1 MRNRG
6 RWSGS
11 SCEDGGHHGSVG
23 EILVRVGGGRA
34 ISDSG
39 TGSNDI
45 GGEFHSKRIWNTFLV
60 ALCAAYCVSF
70 TFTNSY
76 RAASGRLYYAVATLR
91 GIWAFNGRRKGPPE
105 PGTYRL
111 TWSDLFHASL
121 SLSLV
126 AFLTIALLHDDV
138 MRCYHIDLPRKV
150 TNTGPLVIGFLFSV
164 LFVVFPSRRRGT
176 GYRFLPQG
184 DAVYLRS

>member
-1 MRNRG
+1 MNLRKQKKNQNLFFLFIGTTRLHVLLATAIILTFSVFVPLVTDDGECDDLNR
-6 RWSGS
+6 WFT
-11 SCEDGGHHGSVG
+11 
-23 EILVRVGGGRA
+23 A
-34 ISDSG
+34 
-39 TGSNDI
+39 
-45 GGEFHSKRIWNTFLV
+45 FLV
-60 ALCAAYCVSF
+60 ALCAASSVSF

-91 GIWAFNGRRKGPPE
+91 GIRAFNGRRKGPPE

-121 SLSLV
+121 SLV

-138 MRCYHIDLPRKV
+138 MRCYHIDRPRKL
-150 TNTGPLVIGFLFSV
+150 TNTVPLVIGFLFSV

-176 GYRFLPQG
+176 GYPFLSQG
-184 DAVYLRS
+184 DAVYCRS